1 METYYAVIFFIAA
14 IFQEHVEGFSVA
26 SFCTAIT
33 LYNEAIVDYLSS
45 LGLPF
50 FLAPILISVGMVVVS
65 VSFIGQRFSKILL
78 GVSLVSIVVNIFF
91 WVHYNPEGAYLY
103 QIIQPYYKYINII
116 LLEILVY
123 SCLAHSRLVPLG
135 KEYFMK
141 ARSWYAARNN

>member
-1 METYYAVIFFIAA
+1 MEWYYATVFLVIA
-14 IFQEHVEGFSVA
+14 IFQEQVEGFTLTFCCSILTLVNEYCRNYFIDLGF
-26 SFCTAIT
+26 SFFFVPLVIDT
-33 LYNEAIVDYLSS
+33 LL
-45 LGLPF
+45 
-50 FLAPILISVGMVVVS
+50 ILIGL
-65 VSFIGQRFSKILL
+65 SFIGNKLSNILL
-78 GVSLVSIVVNIFF
+78 SVAVVSITVNIFF

-141 ARSWYAARNN
+141 ARSWYVARNN